1 MCASIVLEK
10 KYSIDQNTS
19 AKGYTVEKRYSCKS
33 VYESAHRIFSDLNI
47 TSSLD
52 SDLDIFSKLPDF
64 VYDNKDA
71 SIFLQALR
79 RAIIK
84 ENPKDITLAKMIVT
98 EKTETGF
105 TLEWIY
111 NYFRI
116 YFSFDSEDGDYFGCI
131 SHNGEDGS
139 FKNEFKPMRVTEFDD
154 VAEAML
160 DYVIMMIQG

>member
-1 MCASIVLEK
+1 MCASIVLDK
-10 KYSIDQNTS
+10 KYSISQNSST
-19 AKGYTVEKRYSCKS
+19 KGYTVEKRYSCKS
-33 VYESAHRIFSDLNI
+33 VYEDTYRILSELNI

-52 SDLDIFSKLPDF
+52 SDLDVFTNLPDF

-71 SIFLQALR
+71 SIFLQSLR
-79 RAIIK
+79 KAIIK

-116 YFSFDSEDGDYFGCI
+116 YFSFDSEDGNFFGCI
-131 SHNGEDGS
+131 SHNGEDGY
-139 FKNEFKPMRVTEFDD
+139 FKNEFKPMKVSEFDD
-154 VAEAML
+154 VAEAIL